1 MHHAAIF
8 KFGYEVHVRK
18 RRREDAAAD
27 GEHFAADANGF
38 AKIAGDVS
46 KRREEKIAE
55 VVADQAASGMKAIL
69 KEAAE
74 ESFVFR
80 KGDHAV
86 ADVTWRKNAVFP
98 AEAAGASA
106 VIGDRDDRGEVGD
119 GVRGRCVLIRT
130 PDDVFLQAA

>member
-74 ESFVFR
+74 ASLVFR
-80 KGDHAV
+80 ESNHAV
-86 ADVTWRKNAVFP
+86 ADVTWRKDAVFP
-98 AEAAGASA
+98 AEVAGAPA
-106 VIGDRDDRGEVGD
+106 VTGDREDRGEVSD
-119 GVRGRCVLIRT
+119 GTGGRCVLVRT
-130 PDDVFLQAA
+130 PNDVFL